1 VTTEDFIIETGGDIE
16 PGTYPCILTG
26 LERIEITSDGT
37 YQPEGEIVPLLRWTW
52 TTDDN
57 LVIEGTTS
65 FATGPRSKMR
75 AWMAGIGIDIGKP
88 HKLRLADLLG
98 RDALVSVILNDSGFA
113 TIQSIV
119 AAPKARPSGKE

>member
-1 VTTEDFIIETGGDIE
+1 MTDSEFIIETGGDIE

-26 LERIEITSDGT
+26 LERIEIVSDGT

-75 AWMAGIGIDIGKP
+75 AWMSGIGVDIAKP
-88 HKLRLADLLG
+88 QKLKLGDLVG
-98 RDALVSVILNDSGFA
+98 RDALVSVILNESGFA
-113 TIQSIV
+113 TIQSVV
-119 AAPKARPSGKE
+119 AAPKARK